1 MFLYFYIPSH
11 IKINVRSYVVHDIHK
26 LCYLWCRIR
35 MLRLEG
41 GVVRATASIV
51 FSDIL

>member
-1 MFLYFYIPSH
+1 MLGPTY
-11 IKINVRSYVVHDIHK
+11 VHDIHK

-35 MLRLEG
+35 MLRLKG